1 VGGWVLVILQPL
13 PGSPDG
19 IRLLADR
26 LTTTAR
32 RTAAIT
38 GVLARLRGGATWVSE
53 AGEAF
58 GARLGEVPPVM
69 DAVSARLGGAAG
81 PLRVLADA
89 MEESQRVVEGAIR
102 DDSDAQATYAAL
114 EDRAYALLSA
124 GLGEDSPDVLVVRH
138 LQREQ
143 IQVREVAQASHAAAC
158 ESFREADRRCSATL
172 RALSADALADSGL
185 YRLSAGASTV
195 GRDLASVGSVAAVVP
210 QLKGVA
216 FIGGA
221 IGAVGD
227 TALLVGYDEGS
238 WSDLGKSTALAA
250 TGGAGGALKAAG
262 TAGARRTASGVVVT
276 RRLTAQQRLAVG
288 VATQARAKRDAIRA
302 RFEALPERG
311 TPSHLLDVLPRR
323 ATTTPLWKISREQA
337 VARVR
342 SAAQAK
348 ADQAFLDGWR
358 LASANGP
365 QAQKMYAA
373 GATLEVGT
381 TAAAAAT
388 NESEP
393 RPGEPAVAKP

>member
-1 VGGWVLVILQPL
+1 MILQPL
-13 PGSPDG
+13 PGNPDG

-26 LTTTAR
+26 LDSTAR

-38 GVLARLRGGATWVSE
+38 GVLARLRGSATWVSP

-58 GARLGEVPPVM
+58 GARLGEVPPVL

-81 PLRVLADA
+81 PLRSLADA
-89 MEESQRVVEGAIR
+89 IEEAQRVVEGAIR
-102 DDSDAQATYAAL
+102 DVSDAQATYAVL
-114 EDRAYALLSA
+114 EDRASALVGT

-143 IQVREVAQASHAAAC
+143 LRVREVAQARHAAAL
-158 ESFREADRRCSATL
+158 ERFREADRQCSATL
-172 RALSADALADSGL
+172 RALSAGALADSGL
-185 YRLSAGASTV
+185 YRLASGASTV
-195 GRDLASVGSVAAVVP
+195 GRDLASVGSVAAAVP

-216 FIGGA
+216 FVGGA
-221 IGAVGD
+221 VGAVGD
-227 TALLVGYDEGS
+227 AALLVGYDEGS
-238 WSDLGKSTALAA
+238 WSDLGTSLALTA
-250 TGGAGGALKAAG
+250 TGGAGGVLKAAG

-288 VATQARAKRDAIRA
+288 VATQARARRDAIRA
-302 RFEALPERG
+302 RFELPPDRG
-311 TPSHLLDVLPRR
+311 TPSRFLGAPARAPVTAPLLKV
-323 ATTTPLWKISREQA
+323 TREQ
-337 VARVR
+337 VVQRVR
-342 SAAQAK
+342 SAARAK

-381 TAAAAAT
+381 RAAAKAT
-388 NESEP
+388 NGAEP
-393 RPGEPAVAKP
+393 RPGETAVAKQ

>member
-1 VGGWVLVILQPL
+1 MILAPL
-13 PGSPDG
+13 PGNPEG

-26 LTTTAR
+26 LTTSSR

-38 GVLARLRGGATWVSE
+38 GVLARLRGGATWVST

-81 PLRVLADA
+81 PLRVLADV
-89 MEESQRVVEGAIR
+89 MEEAQRVVEGAIR
-102 DDSDAQATYAAL
+102 DDSDAQATYAVL
-114 EDRAYALLSA
+114 EDRAYALVST

-143 IQVREVAQASHAAAC
+143 LRVREVAQAQYAAAC
-158 ESFREADRRCSATL
+158 ERFREADRRCSATL
-172 RALSADALADSGL
+172 RALSADGLADSGL
-185 YRLSAGASTV
+185 YRLASGASTV
-195 GRDLASVGSVAAVVP
+195 GRDLSSVGSVAAAVP

-221 IGAVGD
+221 VGAVGD
-227 TALLVGYDEGS
+227 TALLVGYGEGS
-238 WSDLGKSTALAA
+238 WSDLARSTALAA
-250 TGGAGGALKAAG
+250 TGGAGGVLKAAG

-276 RRLTAQQRLAVG
+276 RSLTAQQRLAVG
-288 VATQARAKRDAIRA
+288 LTTQARAKRDAIRA
-302 RFEALPERG
+302 KFEVPPDRG
-311 TPSHLLDVLPRR
+311 TPSRFLGTPTRAPAKAPLLKV
-323 ATTTPLWKISREQA
+323 TREQ
-337 VARVR
+337 VVQRVR
-342 SAAQAK
+342 SAARAK

-381 TAAAAAT
+381 KAAAKAT
-388 NESEP
+388 AE
-393 RPGEPAVAKP
+393 ATAQK